1 MSDLIGRA
9 SQLQGFQEVSTLE
22 PGLDFRLPEYRRAVF
37 MRFYLWS
44 VNYRVHP
51 GGVYFLMPYLAK
63 RYEMSMEDK
72 LWYAYINGNTQ
83 HPITSWLIYS
93 KFPTPEVFVKDHKGA
108 SWFDD
113 NWTRL
118 GWDMDRRYQ
127 KKEFPTNIFW
137 YNKWID
143 VDQHY
148 SFMNMIL
155 EDDESQAFQKL
166 WKEIRENFPSFGR
179 LSAFSYL
186 EYLRIMGLPQDC
198 DNLFLED
205 LEGSKS
211 HRNGLAIVLGRD
223 DLDWHGD
230 NNVKYAP
237 GQIDWLK
244 EEAAILLQEAKEKFP
259 DKDVSYYTLES
270 ALCTYKSW
278 HRKNRRYPGCYMDMM
293 HDRIKWMEQ
302 RWPEEDFSMFW
313 DARKEYLPWY
323 LRQEDSPG
331 DPGMCPEKQNHYLN
345 TGNPVMMSWDFTEFQ
360 NEFDERIDSAYSNS
374 MREMA
379 TPSS

>member
-9 SQLQGFQEVSTLE
+9 AQLQGFQEVSKLE
-22 PGLDFRLPEYRRAVF
+22 PGMDFRLPEYRRAVF

-63 RYEMSMEDK
+63 RYEMSVEDK

-83 HPITSWLIYS
+83 HPITSLLIYQN
-93 KFPTPEVFVKDHKGA
+93 FPTPEAFIKDNGQQ
-108 SWFDD
+108 WFDS
-113 NWTRL
+113 NWARL

-127 KKEFPTNIFW
+127 KKEFPTNAYW
-137 YNKWID
+137 YAQQKD
-143 VDQHY
+143 LFDGK
-148 SFMNMIL
+148 
-155 EDDESQAFQKL
+155 DFQQL
-166 WKEIRENFPSFGR
+166 WKMVYKSFPSFGR
-179 LSAFSYL
+179 LSSFSYL
-186 EYLRIMGLPQDC
+186 EYLRIMGLNQDC
-198 DNLFLED
+198 NDLFLED

-211 HRNGLAIVLGRD
+211 HRNGIAIVLGRD
-223 DLDWHGD
+223 DLDWHG
-230 NNVKYAP
+230 NNVVKYAP

-244 EEAAILLQEAKEKFP
+244 EEATILLQEAKEKFP

-302 RWPEEDFSMFW
+302 RWPEKDFSMFW

-331 DPGMCPEKQNHYLN
+331 DPGMCSEKQNYYLEY
-345 TGNPVMMSWDFTEFQ
+345 GKPVMMSWDFPEFQ
-360 NEFDERIDSAYSNS
+360 NEFDERIDSAHSNS
-374 MREMA
+374 LRKVA
-379 TPSS
+379 TASS